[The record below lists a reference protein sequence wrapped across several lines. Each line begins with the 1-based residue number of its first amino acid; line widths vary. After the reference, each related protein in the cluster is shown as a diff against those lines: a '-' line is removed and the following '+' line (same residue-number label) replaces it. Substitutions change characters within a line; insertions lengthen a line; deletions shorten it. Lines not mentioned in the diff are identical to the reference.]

1 MEEETGGTS
10 KSICPILLL
19 AYLGHNCTRLIGCR
33 SLSNSVTPSKPKPS
47 SSSAAAKAS
56 GDEREDD
63 DDGLGDFDGFS
74 RGLKAEK
81 IIGEICS

>member
-33 SLSNSVTPSKPKPS
+33 SLSNSVTPPRPKAS
-47 SSSAAAKAS
+47 SFSTAAAAKAS
-56 GDEREDD
+56 GDERED

-81 IIGEICS
+81 IIGEI